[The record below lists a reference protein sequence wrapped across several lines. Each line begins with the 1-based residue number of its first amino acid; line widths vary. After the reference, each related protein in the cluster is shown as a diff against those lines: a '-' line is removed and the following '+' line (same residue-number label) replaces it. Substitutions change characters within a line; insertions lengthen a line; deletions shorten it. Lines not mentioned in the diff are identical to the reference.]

1 MAILSKIRERSMALI
16 LVIGLALFAFVLD
29 PSSIQDFFNSTKVN
43 TVGEIG
49 DETISRKEFSEAIE
63 AYKTQSGNR
72 VTDMQASK
80 TVWNNLVRE
89 KIYQTQL
96 ADAGI
101 TVGESDVWNALVENP
116 SIKSDPSYQ
125 NEAGLFDES
134 KLKEFLATIKEDSS
148 QQATWNAWTNYM
160 AQIKSNLET
169 TTYNNL
175 ITAGLGS
182 SLKEGES
189 QYLNDNTK
197 ITSQFVYVPFST
209 VSDSLIKVTKSE
221 INTYVK
227 AHASNFEVDATRDV
241 KIVRFNILPTTQDEE
256 AIKKDVTALLGDS
269 EDSKGLK
276 NTTDVNEFFIEN
288 DSDIPLDLKYNFK
301 NTVSVTIADAVFNGV
316 KGDVFGPYKDRG
328 HFKISKITEVVQM
341 PDSVNGAHIIIPF
354 IGTLSA
360 GPTTTKTEAQAKVS
374 ADSIFR
380 LVRRNKKKFEAI
392 AREINPD
399 GTKDKGGDL
408 GWITKDIAYSPNFD
422 INFADFLFFNKPG
435 TVKVVKSK
443 FGYQI
448 IRVDEIK
455 NKQAAVKLA
464 TYAKEIS
471 ASQDTENTIFQ
482 NAETFS
488 LELSNGK
495 KFDDVVKEK
504 GLISSSGYGLKS
516 LDENV
521 PGIGNERS
529 IVSWAFNSESEIG
542 SFKRFD
548 IPSGHVVVILT
559 NKTNKGLM
567 SAAKAAVTVRPILAN
582 EKKAVIINAKMSGAT
597 LDVIASANNQTIKSA
612 SSISLQTPMLA
623 EVGFEPK
630 VVGSMSRAKENTVYT
645 HVNGNKGVFAFVV
658 TKKEVPTSL
667 PNYDSYRKRIADS
680 RKQQTAIM
688 FEAIKK
694 AANIE
699 DNRDTFYGL
708 N

>member
-49 DETISRKEFSEAIE
+49 DETISRKEFSEAVE
-63 AYKTQSGNR
+63 AYKAQAGNR

-89 KIYQTQL
+89 KIYKSQL
-96 ADAGI
+96 AQAGI
-101 TVGESDVWNALVENP
+101 TVGESDVWNALLDNP
-116 SIKSDPSYQ
+116 SIKSNPSYQ
-125 NEAGLFDES
+125 NEAGLFDEG
-134 KLKEFLATIKEDSS
+134 KLKEFLATIKDDPN

-160 AQIKSNLET
+160 AQIKSNLEN

-182 SLKEGES
+182 SLKEGEL

-197 ITSQFVYVPFST
+197 ITSEFVYVPYTT
-209 VSDSLIKVTKSE
+209 VSDSLVKVTKSE
-221 INTYVK
+221 IDTYVK
-227 AHASNFEVDATRDV
+227 AHPFRFEVEASRDIKMV
-241 KIVRFNILPTTQDEE
+241 KFNILPTAQDEE
-256 AIKKDVTALLGDS
+256 AIKNDVTALLSDTD
-269 EDSKGLK
+269 EAKGLK

-288 DSDIPLDLKYNFK
+288 DSDLPLDLKYNFK
-301 NTVSVTIADAVFNGV
+301 NTVSVAIADAVFNGA

-328 HFKISKITEVVQM
+328 YFKISKITEVAQM
-341 PDSVNGAHIIIPF
+341 PDSVKGAHILIPF
-354 IGTLSA
+354 IGSVSA
-360 GPTTTKTEAQAKVS
+360 SATTTKTEEQAKKS
-374 ADSIFR
+374 ADSIFN
-380 LVRRNKKKFEAI
+380 LVRRNKKKFAAI
-392 AREINPD
+392 ASEINPD
-399 GTKDKGGDL
+399 GTKDKGGDI
-408 GWITKDIAYSPNFD
+408 GWITKDIAYSQNFD
-422 INFADFLFFNKPG
+422 VDFADFLFFNKAG

-443 FGYQI
+443 FGYQV
-448 IRVDEIK
+448 IRLDESK

-464 TYAKEIS
+464 TYAKQIV

-495 KFDDVVKEK
+495 KFDDLVKEK
-504 GLISSSGYGLKS
+504 GLVSSLGNSLKS

-521 PGIGNERS
+521 PGLGNERN
-529 IVSWAFNSESEIG
+529 VVTWAFNSETEVG
-542 SFKRFD
+542 AFKRFD
-548 IPSGHVVVILT
+548 LTGGHVVVMLT
-559 NKTNKGLM
+559 NKTEKGLM
-567 SAAKAAVTVRPILAN
+567 SAVKAAPIVRPILVN
-582 EKKAVIINAKMSGAT
+582 EKKAEIINAKMAGAT
-597 LDVIASANNQTIKSA
+597 LEAIASANGQTVKSA
-612 SSISLQTPMLA
+612 STISLQTPMIA
-623 EVGFEPK
+623 GAGFEPK
-630 VVGSMSRAKENTVYT
+630 IVGSMSTAKENQVYT
-645 HVNGNKGVFAFVV
+645 KVVGDKGVFAFKV
-658 TKKEVPTSL
+658 TKRELPTNL

-688 FEAIKK
+688 YQAIRK

-699 DNRDTFYGL
+699 DNRDTFYGV